1 MKIAMLGH
9 KAVPSR
15 LGGIEIHVEDLGER
29 LAKKG
34 HEVHIYNRS
43 VYDTGLKEYKGM
55 KMHSSFTV
63 KKNSLEAVIYS
74 FIASLK
80 VAFSHYDIVHY
91 HALGPTVMSFI
102 PRIMGKKVVCTVH
115 GLDWQRAK
123 WKGFATNYLKFGEY
137 ASAKFVNA
145 TISVSKPLVSYY
157 KQKYDKHV
165 EFIPNGINHKELKSL
180 EDLQEIYDIKPQKYL
195 LFVAR
200 LVPEKGCHYL
210 IEAFKQV
217 DTDFKLIIAGD
228 SPYNK
233 DYIQE
238 LKNLAKE
245 DKKIKM
251 IGFQE
256 FDVLE
261 RLYSNTYAYVLPSDI
276 EGMPLSL
283 LEAMNYGAFCLVS
296 NIAENM
302 AVIGDMG
309 VSFEQGNINSLKE
322 RLETIL
328 KPDFK
333 EKMGFEAYM
342 VRDYMKKN
350 FDWDVITDKTEELYY
365 RVAKN

>member
-15 LGGIEIHVEDLGER
+15 LGGIEIHVEDLGKR

-34 HEVHIYNRS
+34 HDVHIYNRS
-43 VYDTGLKEYKGM
+43 VYDKGLKEYKGM

-74 FIASLK
+74 IVASFK
-80 VAFSHYDIVHY
+80 VAFGSYDIIHY

-137 ASAKFVNA
+137 ASAKFANA
-145 TISVSKPLVSYY
+145 TISVSKPLISYY
-157 KQKYDKHV
+157 KEKYDKDV
-165 EFIPNGINHKELKSL
+165 EFIPNGINYTSLKDLGEL
-180 EDLQEIYDIKPQKYL
+180 EEIYDIKPQKYL

-210 IEAFKQV
+210 IEAFKQIK
-217 DTDFKLIIAGD
+217 TDFKLIIAGD
-228 SPYNK
+228 SPYNR
-233 DYIQE
+233 DYVE
-238 LKNLAKE
+238 SLHNLAKE
-245 DKKIKM
+245 DKRIKM

-256 FDVLE
+256 FEVLE
-261 RLYSNTYAYVLPSDI
+261 KLYSNTYAYVLPSDI

-296 NIAENM
+296 DIPENL

-309 VSFEQGNINSLKE
+309 VSFNQGDVMSLKNSLEK
-322 RLETIL
+322 IL
-328 KPDFK
+328 QSDFK
-333 EKMGFEAYM
+333 QKMGFEVEM

-350 FDWDVITDKTEELYY
+350 FDWDVITDKTESLYY
-365 RVAKN
+365 RVIKK